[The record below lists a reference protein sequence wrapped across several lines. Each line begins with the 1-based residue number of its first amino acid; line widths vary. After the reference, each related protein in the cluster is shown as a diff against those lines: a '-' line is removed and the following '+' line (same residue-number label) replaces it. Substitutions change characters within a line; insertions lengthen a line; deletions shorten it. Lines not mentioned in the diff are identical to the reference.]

1 MQFSLFAT
9 SVFAAGKNREWR
21 TSLEGTVLMRP
32 DGHGMRVVLAFLVF
46 CVCRNASCSCFSRF
60 VCVCVES
67 AVYMFF
73 MRTSAHVTVCL
84 IWFTSVDHHTLPPG
98 SYLDLNLL
106 KSASGLLK
114 TMGYE
119 KEFDASFYPDANETE
134 LVLAGRI

>member
-1 MQFSLFAT
+1 M
-9 SVFAAGKNREWR
+9 AGKNREWR

-32 DGHGMRVVLAFLVF
+32 DGHGMRVVLAFLVL
-46 CVCRNASCSCFSRF
+46 CVCVCVSKCELFLLFSF
-60 VCVCVES
+60 CVCVES

-73 MRTSAHVTVCL
+73 MRTSPRVTVYL
-84 IWFTSVDHHTLPPG
+84 IWSTSVDHHTLPPG

-134 LVLAGRI
+134 LVPVGRM